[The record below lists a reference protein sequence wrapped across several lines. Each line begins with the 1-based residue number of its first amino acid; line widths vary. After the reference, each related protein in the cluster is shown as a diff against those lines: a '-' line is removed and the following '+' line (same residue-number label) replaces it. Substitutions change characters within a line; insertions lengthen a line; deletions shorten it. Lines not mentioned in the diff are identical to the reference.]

1 MTERERA
8 RESGHAASVGQGD
21 LDSVLAWSPSV
32 WVYREDGNYK
42 VTGHTHRHEKSRD
55 CEMEREEERE
65 RESMVLAWGNV
76 LLASSWNH
84 LIRVRVGAH

>member
-1 MTERERA
+1 MPQA
-8 RESGHAASVGQGD
+8 WVSVT
-21 LDSVLAWSPSV
+21 LTPSWDGLLRV